1 MKYTYLL
8 IDFFTVVMPLVFSFD
23 SRVAFYKK
31 WKYLV
36 PAMLITAAIFI
47 VWDHYFTLASVWSFN
62 HRYTLGFDIWVL
74 PIEEVLFFI
83 TVPYSCVF
91 IYENVLCYKPK
102 QWLPERLGSILIFV
116 AVVSGVLAY
125 LSIGHAYTL
134 SVTLGMAVLLPVSVW
149 LLGAVQLEGF
159 VLAFFISIIP
169 MLIVNGILTA
179 LPVVSYDDH
188 QNCGVRI
195 GTIPVEDFLY
205 GALLLGINICLYEV
219 MQSIAARN
227 SSGSNKMSRADV

>member
-8 IDFFTVVMPLVFSFD
+8 IDFFTVIMPLVFSFD
-23 SRVAFYKK
+23 RRVAFYKK

-47 VWDHYFTLASVWSFN
+47 VWDHYFTLAGVWSFN
-62 HRYTLGFDIWVL
+62 HKYTLGLDVWSL
-74 PIEEVLFFI
+74 PVEEVLFFL

-91 IYENVLCYKPK
+91 IYENVISYKPK
-102 QWLPERLGSILIFV
+102 KLLPEKLWVILLLIA
-116 AVVSGVLAY
+116 AVFGVLAF
-125 LSIGHAYTL
+125 SASGRAYTL
-134 SVTLGMAVLLPVSVW
+134 SVTLGMAIFLPLSVW
-149 LLGAVQLEGF
+149 LLSAEQLENF
-159 VLAFFISIIP
+159 VLAFFISILP
-169 MLIVNGILTA
+169 MLAVNGVLTA

-219 MQSIAARN
+219 LQSIAARRR
-227 SSGSNKMSRADV
+227 SGSNKMSRADV